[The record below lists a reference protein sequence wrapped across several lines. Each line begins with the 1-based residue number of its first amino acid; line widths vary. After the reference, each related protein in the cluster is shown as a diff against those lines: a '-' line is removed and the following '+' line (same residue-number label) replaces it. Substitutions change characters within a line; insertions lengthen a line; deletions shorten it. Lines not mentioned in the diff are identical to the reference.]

1 MSIGKEFDGGVRN
14 STNFEGE
21 TDARNAIKSKDY
33 SNKLEDDNEK
43 KKIEE
48 LKLQISEKKYIYN
61 QSLKS
66 FENKL
71 RVNYET
77 TKQNLQKYDVQAIEF
92 SWLFISDDRKRFL
105 DSLARSPDLEIFSLK
120 IVENIIQLMW
130 TYYRIV
136 IFAFSLIPF
145 LIYFVTFLIYA
156 TWIQREKS
164 KESDKTGR
172 YHQGNYALCALIL
185 LMVIL
190 NTVLEGKKIVYVI
203 NQMFKSE
210 FTLRPVYKFFSSM
223 WNIINISSLILNAF
237 VVIADLS
244 GLKERN
250 LVPCLA
256 IATLL
261 MWFRLFYFGRMS
273 SRTAGMVRMIYS
285 VFTKIGNFL
294 IILLIMVLGFA
305 NIFFIMSRIENNGFI
320 GDSYWDALTYSY
332 L

>member
-1 MSIGKEFDGGVRN
+1 
-14 STNFEGE
+14 
-21 TDARNAIKSKDY
+21 
-33 SNKLEDDNEK
+33 
-43 KKIEE
+43 
-48 LKLQISEKKYIYN
+48 
-61 QSLKS
+61 
-66 FENKL
+66 
-71 RVNYET
+71 
-77 TKQNLQKYDVQAIEF
+77 
-92 SWLFISDDRKRFL
+92 
-105 DSLARSPDLEIFSLK
+105 
-120 IVENIIQLMW
+120 
-130 TYYRIV
+130 
-136 IFAFSLIPF
+136 
-145 LIYFVTFLIYA
+145 
-156 TWIQREKS
+156 
-164 KESDKTGR
+164 
-172 YHQGNYALCALIL
+172 
-185 LMVIL
+185 
-190 NTVLEGKKIVYVI
+190 
-203 NQMFKSE
+203 
-210 FTLRPVYKFFSSM
+210 M